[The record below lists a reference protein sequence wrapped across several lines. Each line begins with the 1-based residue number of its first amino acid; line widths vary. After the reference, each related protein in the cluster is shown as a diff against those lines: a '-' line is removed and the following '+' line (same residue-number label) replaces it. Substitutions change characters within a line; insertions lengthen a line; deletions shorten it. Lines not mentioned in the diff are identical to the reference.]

1 MTLSIDNF
9 KSKINPAVT
18 NRYNIIISNPDILET
33 PYSFLAK
40 EVTLPGQNIN
50 STTIMIQGM
59 NRNVASNIDF
69 DAISITFVVD
79 RDMKIYKAIE
89 KWQNNIYN
97 KSERINYFLNDYKSD
112 MFIEVLNKNGE
123 VVMKVKV
130 FDVWPKSI
138 PDTQLGYDN
147 DSQSFELNVSFENYG
162 WEIVE

>member
-79 RDMKIYKAIE
+79 KDMKIYKAIE
-89 KWQNNIYN
+89 K
-97 KSERINYFLNDYKSD
+97 
-112 MFIEVLNKNGE
+112 
-123 VVMKVKV
+123 
-130 FDVWPKSI
+130 
-138 PDTQLGYDN
+138 
-147 DSQSFELNVSFENYG
+147 
-162 WEIVE
+162 